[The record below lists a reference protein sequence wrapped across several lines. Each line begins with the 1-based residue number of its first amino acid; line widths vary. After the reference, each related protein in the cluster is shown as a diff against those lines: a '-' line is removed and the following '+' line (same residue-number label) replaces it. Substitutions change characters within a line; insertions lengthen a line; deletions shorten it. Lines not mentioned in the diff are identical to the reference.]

1 MAEGKQKKVIQQIT
15 LDVYLTAPD
24 GNMRKSYGGEVR
36 RLQRLGFREV
46 NRRIGER
53 DRETLSRLP
62 MLRGDDRRPA
72 ADGSS
77 LHPVMPR

>member
-1 MAEGKQKKVIQQIT
+1 MAEGKQKKVTQQIT

-53 DRETLSRLP
+53 EDHLKLTLEREVDRYPGVPQPTV
-62 MLRGDDRRPA
+62 
-72 ADGSS
+72 
-77 LHPVMPR
+77 HPYIQ